1 LVYKSH
7 DILFP
12 LFLKLAGRVVLLV
25 GGGPVAT
32 SKARSLA
39 EAGASVR
46 VVTPLSTPELEAMA
60 GERSWEIRRREF
72 ESSDLDGAWLVISAA
87 PPAVNRAVSLAAE
100 VRQLFVVAVDDPPSA
115 SAYGAGIVRR
125 GEVTVAISTA
135 GQAPALAGL
144 LREGIAALLPADLP
158 TWVDEAR
165 RLRPAWREE
174 RLPLAERRPRLL
186 EAIIR
191 LYPRLYPQIQAR
203 PDSSHG

>member
-1 LVYKSH
+1 VSKSH

-39 EAGASVR
+39 EAGAIVR
-46 VVTPLSTPELEAMA
+46 LVTPLLTPELETLA
-60 GERSWEIRRREF
+60 GEQAWEIRRRAF
-72 ESSDLDGAWLVISAA
+72 STDDLEGTWLVISAA
-87 PPAVNRAVSLAAE
+87 PPDVNRAVSLAAE
-100 VRQLFVVAVDDPPSA
+100 SRRLFVVAVDDPPSA

-125 GEVTVAISTA
+125 GEVTIAISTA

-144 LREGIAALLPADLP
+144 LREGLAALLPEDLP

-165 RLRPAWREE
+165 RLRPGWREE

-186 EAIIR
+186 DALNRIYAPVSAPID
-191 LYPRLYPQIQAR
+191 AR
-203 PDSSHG
+203 PDRNHG